1 VKSTWI
7 ILSCVVLGVSCTTV
21 PITGRSQLTLLPEG
35 ELTQLSL
42 TSYQQ
47 ILSDSKLSTNRT
59 QVEQVR
65 RVGQRLAA
73 ATESYLRSHGYPTDQ
88 YHWEFNLIDDPDTVN
103 AFCLPGGKIAVYSGL
118 LPIAQD
124 DAGLAT
130 VMGHE
135 IAHALAQ
142 HGNERMSQALI
153 VDMGGQAVSVAVR
166 NQPARTSKL
175 FMQSYGMLSQVGAIL
190 PYSRLHETEADRIGL
205 TLMALAGYD
214 PRRAVGFWERMSED
228 GGSRAPQWLSTHPN
242 PWKRIE
248 QLKTFMPEA
257 LAVYHPQ

>member
-1 VKSTWI
+1 MKITTI
-7 ILSCVVLGVSCTTV
+7 FLCCAVLGVSCTTV

-35 ELTQLSL
+35 ELTQMSL

-47 ILSDSKLSTNRT
+47 ILSDSKLSTNRA

-73 ATESYLRSHGYPTDQ
+73 ATESYLRGHGYSTDQ
-88 YHWEFNLIDDPDTVN
+88 YQWEFNLIDDPDTVN

-142 HGNERMSQALI
+142 HGNERMSQTLI
-153 VDMGGQAVSVAVR
+153 VEMGGQAVSVAMR
-166 NQPARTSKL
+166 NQPARTAKL

-190 PYSRLHETEADRIGL
+190 PYSRLHESEADRIGL
-205 TLMALAGYD
+205 MLMALAGYD
-214 PRRAVGFWERMSED
+214 PRSAVGFWERMNED
-228 GGSRAPQWLSTHPN
+228 GGTRAPQWLSTHPN
-242 PWKRIE
+242 PWQRIE
-248 QLKTFMPEA
+248 QLKSFMPEA
-257 LAVYHPQ
+257 LALYQQR

>member
-1 VKSTWI
+1 MKITTI
-7 ILSCVVLGVSCTTV
+7 FLCCAVLGVSCATV
-21 PITGRSQLTLLPEG
+21 PVTGRSQLTLLPEG
-35 ELTQLSL
+35 ELTQMSL

-47 ILSDSKLSTNRT
+47 ILSDSKISTNRV

-65 RVGQRLAA
+65 GVGERLAA
-73 ATESYLRSHGYPTDQ
+73 ATESYLRGHGYSTDQ
-88 YHWEFNLIDDPDTVN
+88 YQFNLIDDPDTVN

-153 VDMGGQAVSVAVR
+153 VDMGGQAVSVAMR
-166 NQPARTSKL
+166 NQPARTAKM
-175 FMQSYGMLSQVGAIL
+175 FMQSYGMLSKVGAIL

-214 PRRAVGFWERMSED
+214 PRAAVGFWERMSKD
-228 GGSRAPQWLSTHPN
+228 GAARAPQWLSTHPN
-242 PWKRIE
+242 PWQRVE

-257 LAVYHPQ
+257 LAAYTPR